1 MSLPGIVEFVTEVKW
16 PSNGSSLRA
25 AQYKIDVPS
34 GVPVTAV
41 RMPNYVDVPGMSAA
55 LRSGS
60 TLAQGAGGQLG
71 TVNGL
76 VTSELRLRFDDAQ
89 RQWTS
94 RPLGG
99 PSQGPVEFT
108 FLGGKVH
115 LELSL
120 GIYVLNTN
128 KPPPGDAVSEKIFSV
143 VYGHELLHVLDNIEM
158 INSWFMPKLKMNR
171 VIDDYLIKRKPY
183 VYGRQADPPQRLLTE
198 FPKFITEK
206 LETEAHNI
214 WAVEANRRQAVR
226 DAPAEYKKVQ
236 DKINDL
242 RSSRTMRRY

>member
-1 MSLPGIVEFVTEVKW
+1 MSLPGNVEFITEVKW
-16 PSNGSSLRA
+16 PSNGLSLRA

-34 GVPVTAV
+34 GVPVTSIRA
-41 RMPNYVDVPGMSAA
+41 PNYVDVPGMSAA

-60 TLAQGAGGQLG
+60 TLAQGTGGQLG

-76 VTSELRLRFDDAQ
+76 VTSELKLRFADVQ
-89 RQWTS
+89 KQWSS

-99 PSQGPVEFT
+99 PNQGPVEFT
-108 FLGGKVH
+108 FRGGKVH
-115 LELSL
+115 LDLSL
-120 GIYVLNTN
+120 GMYVLNTN
-128 KPPPGDAVSEKIFSV
+128 KPAAGDAVSEKIFSV
-143 VYGHELLHVLDNIEM
+143 VYSHELLHVLDNIEM
-158 INSWFMPKLKMNR
+158 FNNWFMPQLKMNR

-183 VYGRQADPPQRLLTE
+183 VYGRQADQPQRLQTE
-198 FPKFITEK
+198 FPKFIADK

-214 WAVEANRRQAVR
+214 WAVEANRRQALR

-242 RSSRTMRRY
+242 RSSRTMRRH